1 MPELEELLK
10 QIRRKYNVEVL
21 PLKLGGKELKVLQFT
36 DFESYLEELI
46 ESQQVGPLDLPYWAR
61 LWESSLLLAY
71 FIGKQPLVP
80 WQRMLEI
87 RAGMG
92 VVGTY
97 ASVCGHLVTITDINE
112 DALLFA
118 RANVLLNG
126 TKAEVRKLDLKAP
139 EIKGPYEVIFGAE
152 IIYDRSSYPLLVS
165 FFRKAL
171 APNGTVFLA
180 KSTSL
185 HAPAFFEELT
195 RYFKF
200 KQTVQTVRSGGES
213 QQVSLYA
220 IRFKDRS

>member
-1 MPELEELLK
+1 MDESTASK
-10 QIRRKYNVEVL
+10 SYRSR
-21 PLKLGGKELKVLQFT
+21 LGGKELKILQFT
-36 DFESYLEELI
+36 DFEAYLEELI
-46 ESQQVGPLDLPYWAR
+46 ESQRVGPGDLPYWAR
-61 LWESSLLLAY
+61 VWESSLLLAY
-71 FIGKQPLVP
+71 FMGKQPLVP

-97 ASVCGHLVTITDINE
+97 ASLCGHQVTITDLNE

-126 TKAEVRKLDLKAP
+126 AKAEVQKLDLRASKMN
-139 EIKGPYEVIFGAE
+139 GPYEVIFGAE
-152 IIYDRSSYPLLVS
+152 LIYDRDSYPLLVS
-165 FFRKAL
+165 FLRKAL
-171 APNGTVFLA
+171 APNGTIFLA

-200 KQTVQTVRSGGES
+200 KQTVQTIRSGGES
-213 QQVSLYA
+213 QQVNLYA
-220 IRFKDRS
+220 IVFKDR